1 MLQKINE
8 THRIMFCIFQGFF
21 TFLTGHFNQV
31 YIIIIAFY
39 RPINHVFIIRK
50 FSISYH
56 HVFRPYTI
64 RFFRR
69 DTNVTGT
76 STSKFIFIISFRTRN
91 SHIFTIIFQ
100 DCYVC
105 NILNYIIF
113 LFRSNIFFSIMTAFH
128 TDIIFH
134 PAHFCYIPQFSTINQ
149 YFSMYFFNC
158 IIFHLNLSNP
168 SIILSFQLYQ
178 SSIMPYF

>member
-1 MLQKINE
+1 
-8 THRIMFCIFQGFF
+8 MFCIFQGFF

-64 RFFRR
+64 RFFRH
-69 DTNVTGT
+69 DTNMTGT
-76 STSKFIFIISFRTRN
+76 STSKFI
-91 SHIFTIIFQ
+91 
-100 DCYVC
+100 
-105 NILNYIIF
+105 
-113 LFRSNIFFSIMTAFH
+113 FRSNIFFSIMTAFH